1 MNKDTDF
8 ENYLFFSNKEIILS
22 IFQKNG
28 DENLYQKKK
37 NIAQDINTNEL
48 DILNIF
54 LCENILKAEKN
65 INNFIKDVILV
76 IDLEKFSSIRLSIK
90 KDLQKGFV
98 DSDNIIHL
106 LNEAKTLSK
115 ETLIGKKII
124 HMTIEKYILDGKN
137 YYKIPKNEKGD
148 SFAIEIKFICLPI
161 DFVKNLEKI
170 FKDFQISI
178 KNILSANYIQTS
190 FSKNERFD
198 FFLMT
203 KKLLNGHN
211 ENEILLVDKT
221 KKNKGFFE
229 KFFAFFN

>member
-1 MNKDTDF
+1 MNKDNDF

-22 IFQKNG
+22 IFQKNS
-28 DENLYQKKK
+28 DRNLYKKK
-37 NIAQDINTNEL
+37 KDIAKDLNLSKL

-54 LCENILKAEKN
+54 LDENILKAEKY
-65 INNFIKDVILV
+65 INNFIKHVILV

-98 DSDNIIHL
+98 ESDNIIHL

-115 ETLIGKKII
+115 DTLIGKKII

-137 YYKIPKNEKGD
+137 YYKIPKNEKGNN
-148 SFAIEIKFICLPI
+148 FVIEIKFICLPL

-178 KNILSANYIQTS
+178 KNILSAKYIQKS
-190 FSKNERFD
+190 FSQNERFD

-203 KKLLNGHN
+203 RKLLNGHN
-211 ENEILLVDKT
+211 ENEIFLVDKT
-221 KKNKGFFE
+221 EKKKGFFE

>member
-48 DILNIF
+48 DILNFF

-115 ETLIGKKII
+115 ETLIGKK
-124 HMTIEKYILDGKN
+124 
-137 YYKIPKNEKGD
+137 
-148 SFAIEIKFICLPI
+148 
-161 DFVKNLEKI
+161 
-170 FKDFQISI
+170 
-178 KNILSANYIQTS
+178 
-190 FSKNERFD
+190 
-198 FFLMT
+198 
-203 KKLLNGHN
+203 
-211 ENEILLVDKT
+211 
-221 KKNKGFFE
+221 
-229 KFFAFFN
+229 